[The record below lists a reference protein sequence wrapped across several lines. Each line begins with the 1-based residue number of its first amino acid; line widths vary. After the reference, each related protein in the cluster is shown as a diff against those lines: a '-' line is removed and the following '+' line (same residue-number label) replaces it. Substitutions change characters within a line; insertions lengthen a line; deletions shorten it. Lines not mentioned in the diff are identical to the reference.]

1 MKRLTIWIVDPGHA
15 WLQVPA
21 SKANQVPGI
30 STFSYLSPD
39 GKTAYLEHDCDAGRY
54 LEHFGID
61 GSTLTSRVLN
71 DDAPCRNYP
80 SYQNHAA
87 LTAIGQSLMRINRIT
102 DGEVSA

>member
-21 SKANQVPGI
+21 SKARQVAGI

-39 GKTAYLEHDCDAGRY
+39 GNTAYLEQDCDAGRY

-61 GSTLTSRVLN
+61 ASTLTSKVLN

-80 SYQNHAA
+80 RYEK
-87 LTAIGQSLMRINRIT
+87 I
-102 DGEVSA
+102 EVSA